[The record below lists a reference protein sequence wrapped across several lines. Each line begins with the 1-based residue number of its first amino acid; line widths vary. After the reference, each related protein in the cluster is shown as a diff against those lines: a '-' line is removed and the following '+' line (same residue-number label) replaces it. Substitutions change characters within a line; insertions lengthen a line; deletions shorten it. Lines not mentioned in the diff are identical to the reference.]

1 MYSLKD
7 LTNII
12 LEVRKTNAQNQELLI
27 KMLEIIEDFYAN
39 DTWVICPASH
49 NDNNEHFFGLAETNV
64 GRYLVM
70 LSNEQYYRN
79 AYGTDMIMTSI
90 RKIFDIYFQDNSL
103 DGIIINAG
111 TEAEILLQRQVI
123 EMLEL
128 KTK

>member
-7 LTNII
+7 LTDMI
-12 LEVRKTNAQNQELLI
+12 LEVRKTNAQNQELLM

-39 DTWVICPASH
+39 DTWVIYPASH
-49 NDNNEHFFGLAETNV
+49 NDNDEHFFGLANTNV

-70 LSNEQYYRN
+70 LSNEQYFRN
-79 AYGTDMIMTSI
+79 AYGTDMIMMSI
-90 RKIFDIYFQDNSL
+90 RKIFDMYFQDDNL

-123 EMLEL
+123 EVLEL
-128 KTK
+128 KK